1 MVTKNTD
8 LHDPKPPRPAARKGA
23 PRVVDVPS
31 RNGHGPASAHESLP
45 RADVQAPTKAPLVVV
60 KMNVNGDPVTI
71 AVRSNRTLLEVL
83 REEMDLVGTKQGC
96 DEGECGACT
105 VLLDGEAVLGCL
117 TLAASCTGHTVR
129 TVESLSGAPHLDP
142 LLDAF
147 DRTGAGQ
154 CGFCTPGMLLSATA
168 LLAREP
174 HPSRE
179 SIKRAISGNLC
190 RCTGYAP
197 IVAAI
202 EIASGREPSS
212 PRPPLPGEECMGK
225 PLPPYRPGP
234 K

>member
-1 MVTKNTD
+1 MGTRSADPHGSKQPDPAGRKRAPAISGDTPKNGG
-8 LHDPKPPRPAARKGA
+8 DPSQAHARA
-23 PRVVDVPS
+23 PRVAA
-31 RNGHGPASAHESLP
+31 G
-45 RADVQAPTKAPLVVV
+45 APTITPLVLV
-60 KMNVNGDPVTI
+60 KMKVNGDPVTI
-71 AVRSNRTLLEVL
+71 AVKSNRTLLEVL
-83 REEMDLVGTKQGC
+83 REELDLVGTKQGC

-117 TLAASCTGHTVR
+117 TLAASCSGHTVR
-129 TVESLSGAPHLDP
+129 TVESLAGAPHLDP

-174 HPSRE
+174 HPSRD
-179 SIKRAISGNLC
+179 SIRRAISGNLC
-190 RCTGYAP
+190 RCTGYGP

-202 EIASGREPSS
+202 EIASGHEPSA
-212 PRPPLPGEECMGK
+212 PRPPLPGEECPGQ
-225 PLPPYRPGP
+225 PLPPYRTGS